1 MIFFIIN
8 ATSPKTAIIP
18 LPFREGPGVGF
29 FFQGGAGGRLSPVI
43 PLPFR
48 EGPGVGPFVKKYCL
62 STPS

>member
-18 LPFREGPGVGF
+18 LPFREELGVG
-29 FFQGGAGGRLSPVI
+29 SV
-43 PLPFR
+43 FR